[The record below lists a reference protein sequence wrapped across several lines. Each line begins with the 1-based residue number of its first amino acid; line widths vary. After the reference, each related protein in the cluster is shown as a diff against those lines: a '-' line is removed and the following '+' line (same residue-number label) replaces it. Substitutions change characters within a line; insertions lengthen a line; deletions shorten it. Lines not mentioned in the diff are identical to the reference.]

1 MNSRLKFFKKS
12 KFLPVDEFF
21 HNVLYDKKIGYY
33 SSNNPFG
40 KHGDFITA
48 PKISKLYSEMIA
60 IWIISTW
67 EVFGKPKIINVVELG
82 PGEASLMKVMIDV
95 FEKFP
100 EFNAAKKIYLYEKS
114 EYLKEKQ
121 KKSLSNKKIRW
132 VQNFKNIK
140 KGPIIFFGNEFF
152 DAIPIKQFKKEKKH
166 FFEKYY
172 LLDKDHTIKEL
183 FKNASSEDVKNLRS
197 YKTLSNLKFIEY
209 PKYGFIELK
218 EMIKKILKL
227 SGCLLMI
234 DYGYLKPNNQN
245 TLQSV
250 IKHKKNELL
259 NNLGK
264 ADITSH
270 VNFSLLREFFLKND
284 LKVKEIITQKEFLKR
299 MGIIERAEI
308 ISKKMI
314 FSEKANLYLRLKRL
328 LSSNL
333 MGDLFKVCL
342 AYKFKKNNYYGF
354 K

>member
-1 MNSRLKFFKKS
+1 M
-12 KFLPVDEFF
+12 
-21 HNVLYDKKIGYY
+21 
-33 SSNNPFG
+33 
-40 KHGDFITA
+40 
-48 PKISKLYSEMIA
+48 
-60 IWIISTW
+60 
-67 EVFGKPKIINVVELG
+67 
-82 PGEASLMKVMIDV
+82 
-95 FEKFP
+95 
-100 EFNAAKKIYLYEKS
+100 
-114 EYLKEKQ
+114 
-121 KKSLSNKKIRW
+121 
-132 VQNFKNIK
+132 QNFKNIK

-259 NNLGK
+259 NNLEK
-264 ADITSH
+264 QI
-270 VNFSLLREFFLKND
+270 SLH
-284 LKVKEIITQKEFLKR
+284 
-299 MGIIERAEI
+299 M
-308 ISKKMI
+308 
-314 FSEKANLYLRLKRL
+314 
-328 LSSNL
+328 
-333 MGDLFKVCL
+333 
-342 AYKFKKNNYYGF
+342 
-354 K
+354 